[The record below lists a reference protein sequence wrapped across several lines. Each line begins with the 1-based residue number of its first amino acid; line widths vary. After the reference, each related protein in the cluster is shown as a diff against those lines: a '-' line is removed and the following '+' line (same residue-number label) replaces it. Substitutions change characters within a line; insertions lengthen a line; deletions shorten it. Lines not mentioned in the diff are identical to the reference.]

1 MRAAQME
8 LKRVLV
14 LIDATAVLALGT
26 LLVLV
31 LCFDMSVYTR
41 SVDRLITIRALN
53 VRGAQNT

>member
-1 MRAAQME
+1 ME